1 MEYEEVIVDDIER
14 HFDYF
19 TGFVSPEF
27 STGNFCLKD
36 KSTMMYLQNGKIH
49 RNNAPARIGYEANI
63 YERAHNLHKIVFT
76 FYVNGRLHNEN
87 GSAIV
92 HYCMRSNNRVDIR
105 EFYYLNGD
113 EYSLTNW
120 KKQLATKLYW

>member
-76 FYVNGRLHNEN
+76 FYVNGRLHNET
-87 GSAIV
+87 GPAQ
-92 HYCMRSNNRVDIR
+92 IR
-105 EFYYLNGD
+105 LNEAGEEDLYLYYLKGRF
-113 EYSLTNW
+113 LTKEEW
-120 KKQLATKLYW
+120 EQQVQTKLYW